1 MDFHQGVSGRMGQG
15 QGLFEHLFRLLV
27 VLEVIEGL
35 AVFQQDVPGILEPS
49 GFGKG
54 AIGFVEVL
62 GRPFL
67 VAGSIE
73 RVG

>member
-1 MDFHQGVSGRMGQG
+1 MGQG

-62 GRPFL
+62 RRPFL
-67 VAGSIE
+67 VSGSIE